1 MSRRD
6 TDVDAL
12 KAEIDGTIYDLFEP
26 TEEERQVI
34 EDLLEVF

>member
-12 KAEIDGTIYDLFEP
+12 KAEIDGTVYDLFEL
-26 TEEERQVI
+26 TGEERQVI

>member
-12 KAEIDGTIYDLFEP
+12 KAEIDAIVYDLFEL